1 MTISD
6 LSPENQ
12 NKACIALKLVQQT
25 VTDAREGY
33 APIYGAEHNALTAA
47 ISELKVIFFGNHQIS
62 RTLELIKTSLIG
74 GLLANPEKKKDIEK
88 VLKNTESIMVQL
100 NMGPPDWKIPT
111 VLA

>member
-1 MTISD
+1 MSKSD
-6 LSPENQ
+6 LTPENHK
-12 NKACIALKLVQQT
+12 KACINLQLVQRI
-25 VTDAREGY
+25 VIGAREGY
-33 APIYGAEHNALTAA
+33 APIYGAEHNELTAS

-88 VLKNTESIMVQL
+88 VLKNTESIMMQL
-100 NMGPPDWKIPT
+100 NMGPPDWKIPN